1 MQSGF
6 GDMEIP
12 CRGLKIAM
20 AEQQLD
26 AAQIGAGIEQVGC
39 ERMSKHMRTQR
50 LGDTQ
55 LLAQLLT
62 GDPDRVLKQGPVRPL
77 SGKEPL
83 LGLAPSPIEA
93 QQFKQLGRQH
103 DLAREL
109 ALALANVDDHPLAV
123 DVGDLQVQCFLTA
136 KPGAVV

>member
-1 MQSGF
+1 MTQ
-6 GDMEIP
+6 
-12 CRGLKIAM
+12 
-20 AEQQLD
+20 QQLD

-62 GDPDRVLKQGPVRPL
+62 GDPDRVLKQGSVRSL

-83 LGLAPSPIEA
+83 PGLAPSPIEA
-93 QQFKQLGRQH
+93 QQLQQLGRQH

-109 ALALANVDDHPLAV
+109 ALALANLVEV
-123 DVGDLQVQCFLTA
+123 VGELSNSM
-136 KPGAVV
+136 GVVTDRAF